1 MTDCGALADLVD
13 PGARAVELVAENV
26 SPELLARLQGD
37 GIRVLQR
44 DRATIFT
51 FADEGRAR
59 EALAAAVSSGA
70 TVVSL
75 TPHRRSLEELFVSR
89 ARGKA
94 ATS

>member
-1 MTDCGALADLVD
+1 MLK
-13 PGARAVELVAENV
+13 
-26 SPELLARLQGD
+26 
-37 GIRVLQR
+37 R
-44 DRATIFT
+44 DRATVLT
-51 FADEGRAR
+51 FPD
-59 EALAAAVSSGA
+59 EALARAALSAAVSAGA